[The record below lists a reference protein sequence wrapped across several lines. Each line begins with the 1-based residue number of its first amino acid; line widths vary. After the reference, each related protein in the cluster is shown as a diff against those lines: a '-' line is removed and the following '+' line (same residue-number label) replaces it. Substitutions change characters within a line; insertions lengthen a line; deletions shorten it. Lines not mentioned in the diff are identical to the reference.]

1 MELKDPGAVLA
12 ANALSLESLI
22 RPVSR
27 EQARWR
33 ADGKGW
39 AIVEVVRHLLDEE
52 RDDFRKR
59 IRLTLESPADPW
71 PPIDPEGW
79 ARDRNYLESELIPT
93 LEEFLEERRQSV
105 AWLATL
111 GAVDWNRSTQF
122 SWPGGP
128 MRAGDLLAS
137 WVAHDFLHARQ
148 LLRLHF
154 RYRAHQCNPF
164 GTAYA
169 GSW

>member
-1 MELKDPGAVLA
+1 MKRNDPGAVLA
-12 ANALSLESLI
+12 ANAITLESLI
-22 RPVSR
+22 RPVSE

-33 ADGKGW
+33 AGGKGW
-39 AIVEVVRHLLDEE
+39 AIVEVVSHLLDEE

-59 IRLTLESPADPW
+59 IQLILEDPARPW

-79 ARDRNYLESELIPT
+79 ARDRNYLERDLIPT
-93 LEEFLEERRQSV
+93 LEAFLEERRQSV
-105 AWLATL
+105 AWLASL
-111 GAVDWNRSTQF
+111 GKVDWNVTTQF
-122 SWPGGP
+122 PHPRGA
-128 MRAGDLLAS
+128 MRIGDLLAS

-154 RYRAHQCNPF
+154 QYRAQQFEPF
-164 GTAYA
+164 DTLYA